1 MFAFFI
7 VGSIRLSH
15 RKFEMFD
22 FIRKHTKV
30 TMALLFLLIVPSFVL
45 FGLDGYN
52 RSGGNGV
59 AVAKVD
65 GKEIGQSEWDR
76 AHQIEVDRLRASMPT
91 LDVKLLDSPQA
102 RYATL
107 ERLVRDRVIAAA
119 ADKFKLA
126 TSNQRLARELQENPE
141 IASLRRPDGTLDM
154 ERYRQLLGS
163 QGMSPE
169 MFEANVRADLS
180 NRQVLVGIGASGFS
194 PKSAADLALNAYFE
208 KREIQV
214 ARFNAADFAAR
225 LNPTDADL
233 EQFYKANEK
242 LFQAPEQA
250 TVEYVLLDVD
260 TIKKSITVN
269 EADLKT
275 YYEQNAQ
282 RLGGAEERRASHI
295 LITSPKAAPA
305 ADREKARAKAEELLA
320 VVKKSPGTFAEVAAK
335 NSQDPGS
342 APNGGDLDFFAR
354 GAMVKSFEDA
364 AFSMK
369 TGDISGVVES
379 EFGYHII
386 KLTDIKAPK
395 QRSFE
400 EMRPELEAD
409 LAKQQAQKKYSEAVE
424 TFTNGVYEQS
434 DSLKPVAERLK
445 LEIKTAS
452 NVTRQPPAG
461 AAGVLGNAKFLNAL
475 FAPDAIE
482 KKRNTEAIEVAPS
495 QLASGRIVQYLPA
508 HTQPFAEVRGIVRQ
522 RWLAQRGAEEARN
535 DGVARLAAWKA
546 APASAALPAPVLVSR
561 EQMQELP
568 PPVIDAAMRTDA
580 SALPAFTG
588 VDLGAQ
594 GYAIVKVGKVLP
606 REAPLEAVAG
616 QAHKQYAQWWTSA
629 ESLAYYN
636 GLKERFK
643 AQILVAKPVPDN
655 ANAEVGATQ

>member
-30 TMALLFLLIVPSFVL
+30 TMGLLFLLIVPSFVL

-305 ADREKARAKAEELLA
+305 ADR
-320 VVKKSPGTFAEVAAK
+320 
-335 NSQDPGS
+335 
-342 APNGGDLDFFAR
+342 
-354 GAMVKSFEDA
+354 
-364 AFSMK
+364 
-369 TGDISGVVES
+369 
-379 EFGYHII
+379 
-386 KLTDIKAPK
+386 
-395 QRSFE
+395 
-400 EMRPELEAD
+400 
-409 LAKQQAQKKYSEAVE
+409 
-424 TFTNGVYEQS
+424 
-434 DSLKPVAERLK
+434 
-445 LEIKTAS
+445 
-452 NVTRQPPAG
+452 
-461 AAGVLGNAKFLNAL
+461 
-475 FAPDAIE
+475 
-482 KKRNTEAIEVAPS
+482 
-495 QLASGRIVQYLPA
+495 
-508 HTQPFAEVRGIVRQ
+508 
-522 RWLAQRGAEEARN
+522 
-535 DGVARLAAWKA
+535 
-546 APASAALPAPVLVSR
+546 
-561 EQMQELP
+561 
-568 PPVIDAAMRTDA
+568 
-580 SALPAFTG
+580 
-588 VDLGAQ
+588 
-594 GYAIVKVGKVLP
+594 
-606 REAPLEAVAG
+606 
-616 QAHKQYAQWWTSA
+616 
-629 ESLAYYN
+629 
-636 GLKERFK
+636 
-643 AQILVAKPVPDN
+643 
-655 ANAEVGATQ
+655 